1 MLESWADSEANSAE
15 KEGLEMEVW
24 ASSSVVMKPHG
35 QLPREIALGQQDLT
49 SDGEICRREGRK
61 MCRHLCLLIF

>member
-49 SDGEICRREGRK
+49 RPNK
-61 MCRHLCLLIF
+61 T